1 MKQPEIEPTR
11 IAVYM
16 HTLYN
21 GGVERVMLNLIH
33 GFLERGFA
41 VELVLDFL
49 HFSPFEALIPEG
61 TRVVRLGA
69 EGNRQR
75 LPKLMSYLRSSPPAA
90 LLSATHLANEFAC
103 LARKLTGA
111 KTRIVLSEHTTLSRD
126 IRDSSKGRAK
136 LLPLTTRWIYP
147 MADAVVAVSDG
158 VADDVCRVSG
168 LKRERV
174 TTVYNPIDFA
184 GLERAAA
191 EPLEQPWFAADEPPV
206 IVAIGRLEVQKN
218 FPNLLRAVKRM
229 REQRP
234 VRAILLGEGSQRGPL
249 EAMVAEMGLQDAV
262 AMPGFVANPAAYIAR
277 AGVYAM
283 SSSWEGMPVALIE
296 ALALGVPV
304 VSTDCPNGPRE
315 ILDGGK
321 YGTLVAMDDSEALAE
336 ALTAAL
342 EGERKEAAGEWLM
355 KFDAGA
361 ITERYLELLGLS
373 SM

>member
-1 MKQPEIEPTR
+1 
-11 IAVYM
+11 
-16 HTLYN
+16 
-21 GGVERVMLNLIH
+21 
-33 GFLERGFA
+33 
-41 VELVLDFL
+41 
-49 HFSPFEALIPEG
+49 
-61 TRVVRLGA
+61 
-69 EGNRQR
+69 
-75 LPKLMSYLRSSPPAA
+75 
-90 LLSATHLANEFAC
+90 
-103 LARKLTGA
+103 
-111 KTRIVLSEHTTLSRD
+111 
-126 IRDSSKGRAK
+126 
-136 LLPLTTRWIYP
+136 
-147 MADAVVAVSDG
+147 
-158 VADDVCRVSG
+158 
-168 LKRERV
+168 
-174 TTVYNPIDFA
+174 
-184 GLERAAA
+184 
-191 EPLEQPWFAADEPPV
+191 
-206 IVAIGRLEVQKN
+206 
-218 FPNLLRAVKRM
+218 
-229 REQRP
+229 